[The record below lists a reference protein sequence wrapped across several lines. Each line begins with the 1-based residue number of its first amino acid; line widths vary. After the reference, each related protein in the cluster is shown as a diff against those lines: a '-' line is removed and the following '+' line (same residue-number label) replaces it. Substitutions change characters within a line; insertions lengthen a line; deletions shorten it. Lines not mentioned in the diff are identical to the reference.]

1 VDWKCV
7 TNGLECVLCVWAF
20 ASPIGMY
27 TFARILCYGLE
38 CAFCAFELFCY
49 EWISL
54 SILNFCVTN
63 GLE

>member
-27 TFARILCYGLE
+27 MFERILCYVRLS
-38 CAFCAFELFCY
+38 FCLVER
-49 EWISL
+49 L
-54 SILNFCVTN
+54 SVFCVT
-63 GLE
+63 GWSVRFVL